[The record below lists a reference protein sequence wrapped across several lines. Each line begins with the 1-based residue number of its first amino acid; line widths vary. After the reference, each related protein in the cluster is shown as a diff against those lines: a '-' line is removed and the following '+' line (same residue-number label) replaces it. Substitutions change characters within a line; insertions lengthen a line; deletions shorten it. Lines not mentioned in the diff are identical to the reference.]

1 MEGQEYAVEEVRAD
15 ETKLV
20 DVWQVSFGGE
30 VKGEEV
36 KGKALGKEE
45 RGASLEGK
53 VVEVGRIKTV
63 GGREGGGDGGRFE
76 CGGEEEEEE
85 GGGGGGGRLG
95 GGGGRGRCDAFCW
108 RMSYSMRINI

>member
-1 MEGQEYAVEEVRAD
+1 MEQKFAVEEVRAD

-45 RGASLEGK
+45 RGASLEGSG
-53 VVEVGRIKTV
+53 VEVGSVETG
-63 GGREGGGDGGRFE
+63 GGREGGGDGRRLE

-85 GGGGGGGRLG
+85 GGGGGG
-95 GGGGRGRCDAFCW
+95 RGRCDSFWW
-108 RMSYSMRINI
+108 RMVKSLSIVLTI

>member
-1 MEGQEYAVEEVRAD
+1 MVDRA
-15 ETKLV
+15 K
-20 DVWQVSFGGE
+20 DVWQVSFFAGE
-30 VKGEEV
+30 VKVEEV

-45 RGASLEGK
+45 RDASLDGK
-53 VVEVGRIKTV
+53 LVEVGRVETG

-85 GGGGGGGRLG
+85 GGGRLG

-108 RMSYSMRINI
+108 RMSLSKRINI